1 MQVQGFPQGSNARR
15 VFCGPMRAVRRLAP
29 VRLDPAAAAAV
40 RREPR
45 AAPGSVPVER
55 PWLAEARERAGYTRP
70 ALAAKLG
77 TASYL
82 CYRLEQEPGART
94 TAARVAQLRQLL
106 GLSDVQCDE
115 LTSRRV

>member
-1 MQVQGFPQGSNARR
+1 MQVQGLPRGSNAWRA
-15 VFCGPMRAVRRLAP
+15 FCGPMRVARRLPPVQLDPRTVDAVRR
-29 VRLDPAAAAAV
+29 V
-40 RREPR
+40 PR